1 MSEYKVVE
9 SDSAI
14 HLGFKVESYL
24 RSGWLVTGGMTVV
37 GGKYMQAVY
46 KQDSSETEPPK

>member
-9 SDSAI
+9 SDSAT

-37 GGKYMQAVY
+37 GNRYMQAVY
-46 KQDSSETEPPK
+46 KQEPSESEPPK